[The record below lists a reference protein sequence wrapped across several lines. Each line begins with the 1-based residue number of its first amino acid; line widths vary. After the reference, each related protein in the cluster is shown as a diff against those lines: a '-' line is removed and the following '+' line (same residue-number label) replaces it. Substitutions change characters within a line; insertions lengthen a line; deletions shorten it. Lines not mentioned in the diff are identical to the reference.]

1 MDDVRYPIGRFRP
14 QPEYSAAERE
24 RLIDVLA
31 SAPAQIRD
39 AVRGL
44 DQTQLATPYRE
55 GGWSVAQV
63 VHHVPDS
70 HLHSYVRFKFAL
82 TEDTPAIQAYA
93 EGRWA
98 ELADA
103 RSTAIDASL
112 RLLEALHERWVVLLR
127 SLQEEDWRR
136 EYRHPERGLTRLD
149 RTLALYAWHG
159 RHHVAHITALRKR
172 MGWGT

>member
-70 HLHSYVRFKFAL
+70 HLH
-82 TEDTPAIQAYA
+82 
-93 EGRWA
+93 
-98 ELADA
+98 
-103 RSTAIDASL
+103 
-112 RLLEALHERWVVLLR
+112 
-127 SLQEEDWRR
+127 
-136 EYRHPERGLTRLD
+136 
-149 RTLALYAWHG
+149 
-159 RHHVAHITALRKR
+159 VAHITALRKR
-172 MGWGT
+172 MGWGA